1 LIKGED
7 IVKCAKV
14 QKIKFWE
21 HLKRLE
27 DIKIVKKITNWK
39 TTGVRIKGRQKDR
52 WR

>member
-7 IVKCAKV
+7 IVKCVKG

-21 HLKRLE
+21 HLKRWK
-27 DIKIVKKITNWK
+27 DMKIVKKITNWK
-39 TTGVRIKGRQKDR
+39 TAGVNSKRRPKDR